1 MAENRETHTPG
12 PYTDDLRGAH
22 FVICGGCTEV
32 MAVIPEP
39 DLDGFGCVSAD
50 ERGANM
56 KRIKVTLNACKGIE
70 TETLEKDTV
79 HIGIRTVA
87 AEARADA
94 AEALLEEARRLIGW
108 LQYVEVSLPGPNRTM
123 RKAMIC
129 RHCGQYD
136 GKHADACATGTFLE
150 KTDTPE

>member
-1 MAENRETHTPG
+1 MMAGKRETHTPG

-56 KRIKVTLNACKGIE
+56 KRTKVTLNACKGIE

-94 AEALLEEARRLIGW
+94 AEALLEQAALELEEAGKVLCGVNLHGIA
-108 LQYVEVSLPGPNRTM
+108 SLM
-123 RKAMIC
+123 AKAAE
-129 RHCGQYD
+129 RYR
-136 GKHADACATGTFLE
+136 AFLNP
-150 KTDTPE
+150 TDKESGG

>member
-1 MAENRETHTPG
+1 MAGKRETHTPG

-56 KRIKVTLNACKGIE
+56 KRIKVTLNACQDIGNRQLEDWTTKGGVVEIVA
-70 TETLEKDTV
+70 EKM
-79 HIGIRTVA
+79 A
-87 AEARADA
+87 NEARADA
-94 AEALLEEARRLIGW
+94 AEALLAHLVAACTTEAPTIGKIPPGVRMPEKAI
-108 LQYVEVSLPGPNRTM
+108 VEAAR
-123 RKAMIC
+123 A
-129 RHCGQYD
+129 
-136 GKHADACATGTFLE
+136 FLDKE
-150 KTDTPE
+150 NGG